1 MDFFIIDASSFLYR
15 SYYALPKLSTSKGSE
30 VGALYG
36 FTRLIVKI
44 LKRTSHIAV
53 CYDSKRNIKKDI
65 FSDYKANRKKID
77 DELIKQIEMSKET
90 LCGLGIKYVEFEG
103 YEADDIIASIV
114 KKFYYNVDRIIIT
127 SLDKDLFQLINEKVF
142 LWDGKSESYF
152 DSNYV
157 LEKYGVSPSSIRD
170 LLVLCGDSSDNIAG
184 VNGIGLKTAAKIIS
198 DYESV
203 DKILSTPLSEKD
215 SKYIRKIKESRDV
228 IEKARILVSLKDDI
242 DIDYSIEDFRVRM
255 DKKSALEVL
264 SKFEFRNIAADL
276 GFKNEI
282 NEGFK
287 ELGKDEFLFLN
298 PTYISVF
305 ENSVFFEDFKTEV
318 SYVKEL
324 LFKDSIKKYLY
335 NSKDIFFAIGSD
347 DITNYEDIMIAYH
360 IVWGALRKPDPY
372 RMVEE
377 VFGVRT
383 EHPGFY
389 FRRMMDDFLKK
400 IDDFGMR
407 ELYLNEKELSK
418 VLYRMEKEGVRIDV
432 DLLVKLRDIYTQKAN
447 EMTLRF
453 KDIAGIDINLN
464 SPKQLSDFLF
474 KKMNIKLDSDYERM
488 FKTKGGRYSTSEDAL
503 KLIMPYNPH
512 IISVILRFREY
523 SKLASFV
530 SKLLAEVK
538 GGRIYTHFDQVTTS
552 TGRLASHSPNL
563 QNVPVK
569 NEEAIKIRDAFIAS
583 EGFVFVSFDYSQ
595 IDLRVIANLSQD
607 EVLVN
612 AFKNNLD
619 VHRITA
625 SSIFGVSY
633 NDVTDDMR
641 KIAKTVNFGIIYGL
655 SPIGLSMELGIDRT
669 TASEYIKRYF
679 ETYKGVKRW
688 IDFTL
693 DYARNNGYVVNFFG
707 RRRIVPEISSKNRSL
722 RSASERMAINMPV
735 QSGSSDII
743 KKAMVNIYRYIKDK
757 ADIKLLLQIHD
768 ELLFEIKEDRV
779 FEYEHEIKRIMEN
792 VFSFSI
798 PLVVNVKK
806 GKRWGGLK

>member
-242 DIDYSIEDFRVRM
+242 DIDYSVEDFRVRM

-276 GFKNEI
+276 GFKTEI

-779 FEYEHEIKRIMEN
+779 FEYEHEIKKIMEN